1 MAIFRKKIAKLKGT
15 SLTTSRRHSKKK
27 ARLPFWQSEWKW
39 QSEGLAVKANYGSP
53 QKNAHIQWQESSIK
67 SFFIPLIKSTGIGN
81 VKLSS
86 SFRFHCLNQKQSCHD
101 RMRNSLSYLWLIQTS
116 DSKKGSLVKGFTHSR
131 RVPWVEIFKKVHTKL
146 SSHQNEASRSNEVL
160 QIPTSSDPKY

>member
-1 MAIFRKKIAKLKGT
+1 MTLSDVGDLSSNVFEIQMFQQLQFNFIEIVIFPPR
-15 SLTTSRRHSKKK
+15 RRHSKKK

-39 QSEGLAVKANYGSP
+39 QSEGLAVN
-53 QKNAHIQWQESSIK
+53 E
-67 SFFIPLIKSTGIGN
+67 STGIGN

-86 SFRFHCLNQKQSCHD
+86 SFRFHCLNQKQTCHD

>member
-1 MAIFRKKIAKLKGT
+1 MWNFQALFAFIVWIRNKAAITG
-15 SLTTSRRHSKKK
+15 
-27 ARLPFWQSEWKW
+27 SEI
-39 QSEGLAVKANYGSP
+39 S
-53 QKNAHIQWQESSIK
+53 
-67 SFFIPLIKSTGIGN
+67 
-81 VKLSS
+81 
-86 SFRFHCLNQKQSCHD
+86 
-101 RMRNSLSYLWLIQTS
+101 SYLQLIQTS